1 MKRTQ
6 HRRMAYHTWTSLVL
20 WVILLTT
27 LGTGTMFIVKHWP
40 INRSKIVKKS
50 KQSIVARDDEK
61 SDLDKDIFLK
71 NDELAVSLNTQLKT
85 SGYIGTALVVHNNRV
100 ILQQGFGY
108 ADKAQNRL
116 NNAQSRYQI
125 ASIQKGFTATLVMQQ
140 IRAGKISLE
149 TPLSQYYPNVPNASN
164 ITIQQMLTMTSGLT
178 QKVNA
183 KTFTSE
189 ADNVQFDA
197 NHTLLLASH
206 KWSYQAVNYRLLAG
220 ILMQITHKTY
230 SELFNDFFNKHHHLN
245 VSDYKTFITN
255 PHRTIGYKTTDY
267 SQFNNDNPVAYATET
282 GTGNM
287 AMTTGMLYRYY
298 RLLADHKVFN
308 DQQLNAMWRPADGMK
323 YASGLYHYGDYNTGH
338 GIIMGFESTIIA
350 TNNGQDA
357 VVLLSN
363 EHEKSAGWQPLAKA
377 LFEQMTAIKVVK

>member
-6 HRRMAYHTWTSLVL
+6 HHQITYHTWRCLAL
-20 WVILLTT
+20 WVILLVM
-27 LGTGTMFIVKHWP
+27 LGTGSVYIVKHLTM
-40 INRSKIVKKS
+40 NRSRVVKKS
-50 KQSIVARDDEK
+50 KQPISRNNEK
-61 SDLDKDIFLK
+61 NDLDKDIFLK
-71 NDELAVSLNTQLKT
+71 NDELAVSLNTQLKD
-85 SGYIGTALVVHNNRV
+85 SGYIGTALIVHHNRV

-108 ADKAQNRL
+108 ADKEQNRL
-116 NNAQSRYQI
+116 NNAQSVYQI

-140 IRAGKISLE
+140 VRAGKISLE
-149 TPLSQYYPNVPNASN
+149 TPLSRYYPNIPNAEN

-178 QKVNA
+178 QKVSA

-189 ADNVQFDA
+189 AANVQFDA
-197 NHTLLLASH
+197 DHVSLLASNN
-206 KWSYQAVNYRLLAG
+206 WSYQAVNYRLLAG

-245 VSDYKTFITN
+245 VSDYKTFVTN
-255 PHRTIGYKTTDY
+255 SHRTIGYKTTDY
-267 SQFNNDNPVAYATET
+267 SQFNTDNSVAYATET

-298 RLLADHKVFN
+298 RLLSDHKLLDV
-308 DQQLNAMWRPADGMK
+308 QELNAMWRPADGMK

-338 GIIMGFESTIIA
+338 GVIMGFESTIVA

-357 VVLLSN
+357 VILLSN
-363 EHEKSAGWQPLAKA
+363 EHAKGAAWQPLAKA
-377 LFEQMTAIKVVK
+377 LFEQMTAIKIVK